1 MLLHQFGIQL
11 VQLSYH
17 NLSGLILNDTAGL
30 EKNNLGMDR
39 NKEANRRQCEKNS
52 YKQVADAIYQ
62 TPSQSWALGKGFII
76 LLGTSSF

>member
-30 EKNNLGMDR
+30 EKNNLEWTEIT
-39 NKEANRRQCEKNS
+39 EANR
-52 YKQVADAIYQ
+52 
-62 TPSQSWALGKGFII
+62 
-76 LLGTSSF
+76 